1 MSRRSG
7 GLLLASWHDPVLW
20 ALALLATVLGALA
33 IVDAGYVRSLDK
45 SQALLPREVAM
56 HGLGFLVG
64 LLGYLWVSR
73 RSSAGLQRFALLA
86 WLGCCVLLV
95 LTKTPLGVE
104 MNEARRWVRLGPIQ
118 VQPSEFAKVGAL
130 LYLSAVLARRKP
142 WHNRPIPLTP
152 LPRWLDHVL
161 VPKLARAGPFL
172 WVVAAAGVI
181 ELEPDLGTAAVLVC
195 ASYLLL
201 IAGGVSRKSLLLLFA
216 FGLLGATLLATGKSY
231 RMERLTSHWHRWEQ
245 SNIDDV
251 GYQTVQSEI
260 GMALGGFVSLD
271 AGGGRTKRMI
281 PAPTTDFIMATIA
294 EETGFVGAVAV
305 IGLLGAIV
313 GRLLWL
319 ARRAPTRFGGLFLT
333 GLAGWIGIQTC
344 VNVCMANALIM
355 PIGVPLP
362 FFSSGTSSLVAL
374 WLAVGAAQAVMR
386 PVPQKAAMEVE
397 HAAGRD
403 RWGHGRARLS
413 RA

>member
-1 MSRRSG
+1 MRRRSD
-7 GLLLASWHDPVLW
+7 GLLVASWHDPVL
-20 ALALLATVLGALA
+20 LALTLVATVLGGLA
-33 IVDAGYVRSLDK
+33 IADAGYVRSLDR
-45 SQALLPREVAM
+45 SQALFPRELTM
-56 HGLGFLVG
+56 HVVGFVVGLGLYLV
-64 LLGYLWVSR
+64 VSR
-73 RSSAGLQRFALLA
+73 SSGAVLQRFALLA
-86 WLGCCVLLV
+86 WIGCCALLV

-104 MNEARRWVRLGPIQ
+104 MNEARRWVRLGPFQ

-142 WHNRPIPLTP
+142 WHNRPIPLMP

-161 VPKLARAGPFL
+161 VPKLGRAMPFL
-172 WVVAAAGVI
+172 WVVLAAGLI
-181 ELEPDLGTAAVLVC
+181 ELEPDLGTAAVLVS

-201 IAGGVSRKSLLLLFA
+201 VAGGVSRKSLLLLLA
-216 FGLLGATLLATGKSY
+216 VGLCGATLLATGKSY
-231 RMERLTSHWHRWEQ
+231 RLERLTSHWHRWEL
-245 SNIDDV
+245 SNMDDV

-294 EETGFVGAVAV
+294 EETGFVGATAV
-305 IGLLGAIV
+305 IGLLAAIV
-313 GRLLWL
+313 WRLLWL

-333 GLAGWIGIQTC
+333 GVAGWIGIQSS

-362 FFSSGTSSLVAL
+362 FFSSGSSSLIAL
-374 WLAVGAAQAVMR
+374 WLAMGAAQAVLR
-386 PVPQKAAMEVE
+386 PVPQKAAVEVE